1 MRRAVFWLA
10 FAPVAFL
17 VLVSAAAS
25 RAATT
30 INLSG
35 PLIVHA
41 QAASDLEQLA
51 ARELLRYLYRGSG
64 KVGAIAAD
72 SAVPG
77 DPGRTRILLDV
88 AANNRLVAALEKA
101 GSVQLDRAAL
111 GAEGFRWKVASA
123 DGQAV
128 LVITAAQP
136 VGVLYG
142 VYQLLE
148 RLGFG
153 FYLGGD
159 TFPAAGSPL
168 AVDAALDESHVPAFA
183 VRGAL
188 PWGNLPNAAWD
199 LEDWKYYYDQL
210 SKKWP
215 PIRHASPGTPS

>member
-88 AANNRLVAALEKA
+88 AA
-101 GSVQLDRAAL
+101 
-111 GAEGFRWKVASA
+111 
-123 DGQAV
+123 
-128 LVITAAQP
+128 
-136 VGVLYG
+136 
-142 VYQLLE
+142 
-148 RLGFG
+148 
-153 FYLGGD
+153 
-159 TFPAAGSPL
+159 
-168 AVDAALDESHVPAFA
+168 
-183 VRGAL
+183 L

-199 LEDWKYYYDQL
+199 LDDWKYYYDQL
-210 SKKWP
+210 SKKLP
-215 PIRHASPGTPS
+215 PTRHASPGTPS